1 MDLVFSRPRYV
12 PGDPLDLVF
21 GDTLGPE
28 ILPLT
33 LQGTLYLEA
42 PEATGTLLYD
52 NRLPATV
59 SAGFTARHQVA
70 APAQVQPVA
79 PWGQPA
85 PADQASASAWQS
97 ADRAAAAPVAPWD
110 KTDRADTPTRTGWQA
125 ATPVSQQRGM
135 VYQACT
141 PLDVLAA
148 IGWQL
153 AVPATVN
160 LLAPHQVADVLHQLR
175 TVSAQQGAP
184 TIARAHAPHQV
195 ATPAQRAIRARWQ
208 VAAQLIPPGLT
219 VLVPPGE
226 GGITPH
232 PVNLDL
238 VFACPPYE
246 QGAPIDLVFG
256 HVCLPPTPGALIV
269 VPTRT
274 IYMTYNNLTLKRVA
288 GNVPLPALGVSL
300 SIDDNSF
307 TWAWSANFAG
317 TREVADVMAAL
328 DPDSGDPVEVELSI
342 NGVAY
347 RLLTDPIDRQRQFAR
362 STLRVPGRGLAA
374 ELDSPSARQMVF
386 SQASPRTA
394 QQLANEALQVNGVGI
409 GWDVDW
415 GLTDWLVPGG
425 VWSHQ
430 GTHRTAVSE
439 IAAAAGG
446 YVQPHR
452 TARTLRVLPRYP
464 APPWEWSALTPDIEL
479 PSGPVVVE
487 GIEWQR
493 LPDYNR
499 VYVQGEGQGV
509 RGQVTR
515 AGTAGDVDAPMF
527 VHPLITAAD
536 AARQAGTNILSKT
549 GKQALVTLRL
559 PVLDETG
566 VILPGKLV
574 RYVDGSTTRLGLV
587 RSTAVSWQRPQLRQ
601 TIKLETHI
609 LEGA

>member
-1 MDLVFSRPRYV
+1 
-12 PGDPLDLVF
+12 
-21 GDTLGPE
+21 
-28 ILPLT
+28 
-33 LQGTLYLEA
+33 
-42 PEATGTLLYD
+42 
-52 NRLPATV
+52 
-59 SAGFTARHQVA
+59 
-70 APAQVQPVA
+70 
-79 PWGQPA
+79 
-85 PADQASASAWQS
+85 
-97 ADRAAAAPVAPWD
+97 
-110 KTDRADTPTRTGWQA
+110 
-125 ATPVSQQRGM
+125 
-135 VYQACT
+135 
-141 PLDVLAA
+141 
-148 IGWQL
+148 
-153 AVPATVN
+153 
-160 LLAPHQVADVLHQLR
+160 
-175 TVSAQQGAP
+175 
-184 TIARAHAPHQV
+184 
-195 ATPAQRAIRARWQ
+195 
-208 VAAQLIPPGLT
+208 
-219 VLVPPGE
+219 
-226 GGITPH
+226 
-232 PVNLDL
+232 
-238 VFACPPYE
+238 
-246 QGAPIDLVFG
+246 
-256 HVCLPPTPGALIV
+256 
-269 VPTRT
+269 
-274 IYMTYNNLTLKRVA
+274 MTYNNLTLKRVA
-288 GNVPLPALGVSL
+288 GNVPLPALGISL

-307 TWAWSANFAG
+307 TWAWSANFSG

-328 DPDSGDPVEVELSI
+328 DPDSGDPVEVELDI

-347 RLLTDPIDRQRQFAR
+347 RLLTDPVDRQRQFAR

-386 SQASPRTA
+386 SQAAARTA

-425 VWSHQ
+425 AWSHQ

-464 APPWEWSALTPDIEL
+464 APPWEWSSLTPDIEL

-574 RYVDGSTTRLGLV
+574 RYVDGATTRLGLV

>member
-1 MDLVFSRPRYV
+1 MDFIFSRPRYV

-21 GDTLGPE
+21 GDTLAPE

-59 SAGFTARHQVA
+59 STVVGARHQVA
-70 APAQVQPVA
+70 GTAEVRPAT

-85 PADQASASAWQS
+85 PASQGAASAWQS
-97 ADRAAAAPVAPWD
+97 ADRADAAPPSAWGL
-110 KTDRADTPTRTGWQA
+110 TDRADTLARTPWQSA
-125 ATPVSQQRGM
+125 APASQQRGM

-148 IGWQL
+148 IGWQMG
-153 AVPATVN
+153 APATVH

-175 TVSAQQGAP
+175 TVSAQQGAH
-184 TIARAHAPHQV
+184 ISARAHAPHQV
-195 ATPAQRAIRARWQ
+195 AAQAQRVIRARWQ
-208 VAAQLIPPGLT
+208 VAAQFIPPGLS
-219 VLVPPGE
+219 VYVPPG

-232 PVNLDL
+232 TVTLDL

-246 QGAPIDLVFG
+246 QGAPLDLVFG
-256 HVCLPPTPGALIV
+256 HVCLPPVGPGQIV

-288 GNVPLPALGVSL
+288 GNVPLPAQGISL

-307 TWAWSANFAG
+307 TWAWSASFKG

-328 DPDSGDPVEVELSI
+328 DPDSGDPVEVEMSI

-362 STLRVPGRGLAA
+362 ATLRVPGRGLAA
-374 ELDSPSARQMVF
+374 ELDAPSARRMVF
-386 SQASPRTA
+386 SQASTRTA

-409 GWDVDW
+409 GWAVDW
-415 GLTDWLVPGG
+415 GLTDWSVPGG

-430 GTHRTAVSE
+430 GTHITAVSE

-452 TARTLRVLPRYP
+452 TDRTLRILPRYP
-464 APPWEWSALTPDIEL
+464 APPWEWASLTPDIEL

-493 LPDYNR
+493 LPAYNR
-499 VYVQGEGQGV
+499 VYVQGEGAGV

-536 AARQAGTNILSKT
+536 AARQAGKNILSKT

-574 RYVDGSTTRLGLV
+574 RYVDGATTRLGLV
-587 RSTAVSWQRPQLRQ
+587 RSTALSWQRPLLRQ

-609 LEGA
+609 LEEA

>member
-1 MDLVFSRPRYV
+1 MAFDGKLIFIRPHDGTGR
-12 PGDPLDLVF
+12 LIF
-21 GDTLGPE
+21 GDDSEVVIQPTE
-28 ILPLT
+28 IGVDAQFEGDMACTVQLLWDANVSR
-33 LQGTLYLEA
+33 GEA
-42 PEATGTLLYD
+42 VEL
-52 NRLPATV
+52 R
-59 SAGFTARHQVA
+59 SHWQA
-70 APAQVQPVA
+70 AEP
-79 PWGQPA
+79 
-85 PADQASASAWQS
+85 ASA
-97 ADRAAAAPVAPWD
+97 RAAAHWQPAQAITARTSSRWQSGAAVSGQTETRWQNSQPHNA
-110 KTDRADTPTRTGWQA
+110 RTGLHWQDA
-125 ATPVSQQRGM
+125 AGARHTLLAAWQEAQRLRGTTGLRWQDGQALRETLLARYQEAIRLRSVALSTWQDATPSRTLVRHRGRDGLP
-135 VYQACT
+135 VRLGFA
-141 PLDVLAA
+141 LH
-148 IGWQL
+148 WQ
-153 AVPATVN
+153 
-160 LLAPHQVADVLHQLR
+160 D
-175 TVSAQQGAP
+175 
-184 TIARAHAPHQV
+184 ARRP
-195 ATPAQRAIRARWQ
+195 
-208 VAAQLIPPGLT
+208 PPGLSIVT
-219 VLVPPGE
+219 PVTPPTEEPCYDPATLGRLE
-226 GGITPH
+226 FIEAWAPDGR
-232 PVNLDL
+232 L
-238 VFACPPYE
+238 VF
-246 QGAPIDLVFG
+246 
-256 HVCLPPTPGALIV
+256 VCKTPDLPPAAV
-269 VPTRT
+269 VIPIKA

-288 GNVPLPALGVSL
+288 GNVPLPALGISL

-574 RYVDGSTTRLGLV
+574 RYVDGATTRLGLV
-587 RSTAVSWQRPQLRQ
+587 RSTAVSWQRPLLRQ